1 MLAES
6 PDPTKLAEE
15 ILKATE
21 DALEA
26 RTQKDSCKIRE
37 KCRTCFEFCCPK
49 NSSLGEVNMDRGNRG
64 INHFRLS
71 RDQTDM
77 SSDVEVDWLDQ
88 HNECTGQTCMVPY
101 RVVLGL
107 VGKG

>member
-21 DALEA
+21 DVPEA
-26 RTQKDSCKIRE
+26 RTQKDRCKVRE
-37 KCRTCFEFCCPK
+37 KCRTCFEFCFSK
-49 NSSLGEVNMDRGNRG
+49 NSSLGEVNMDRG

-71 RDQTDM
+71 IDQTGM
-77 SSDVEVDWLDQ
+77 SSDVEVDCLINIMHQ
-88 HNECTGQTCMVPY
+88 VKVATCMVPY
-101 RVVLGL
+101 RVVHGL